1 MQLRT
6 QPKLNAPAAIAR
18 YRRPPTLARQ
28 RDLLRKSTKP
38 IPPVRKLPPQNAPAI
53 ALIPQHSLLP
63 QRVVGVLHRKR
74 RKSSRTTAQAR
85 PIAKRKVP
93 RQRTQRPPVPRYVM
107 QHQKQNVLART
118 QRKQMRAQRH
128 LARKIKSSLRR
139 SRQRSRKLPFA
150 HPTYRKPNTRRS
162 NSQNL
167 LPRNPKP
174 LREDR
179 AQALVPLNN
188 ISKRSFQRPHI
199 QLAAKPNRQ
208 RDRVAAAS
216 ALQPLQKPQPTLP
229 KRQRHL
235 GRTLNRTQRRP
246 RCPRLPQPLNQPRY
260 RRRFEQAAD
269 RNLNTKARTNAA
281 DQTRRQ
287 QRMAP
292 KRKKVV
298 VDPNT
303 LQSQDLGKQG
313 AQQLLPRTA
322 RQTRYRSTKLRR
334 RQRAA
339 VQLPVRRQRQT
350 IQNHN
355 R

>member
-1 MQLRT
+1 
-6 QPKLNAPAAIAR
+6 
-18 YRRPPTLARQ
+18 
-28 RDLLRKSTKP
+28 
-38 IPPVRKLPPQNAPAI
+38 
-53 ALIPQHSLLP
+53 
-63 QRVVGVLHRKR
+63 
-74 RKSSRTTAQAR
+74 
-85 PIAKRKVP
+85 
-93 RQRTQRPPVPRYVM
+93 
-107 QHQKQNVLART
+107 
-118 QRKQMRAQRH
+118 
-128 LARKIKSSLRR
+128 
-139 SRQRSRKLPFA
+139 
-150 HPTYRKPNTRRS
+150 TYRKPNTRRS

-208 RDRVAAAS
+208 RDRVAAAP

-229 KRQRHL
+229 LRPRPL
-235 GRTLNRTQRRP
+235 GRTLNRPQRRP

-303 LQSQDLGKQG
+303 LQSQDLGKQPTHP
-313 AQQLLPRTA
+313 LLPRTA
-322 RQTRYRSTKLRR
+322 RQTRYRSTTPRR
-334 RQRAA
+334 RQRSA

-350 IQNHN
+350 IQNN
-355 R
+355 DR

>member
-18 YRRPPTLARQ
+18 YRRPPTVARQ
-28 RDLLRKSTKP
+28 RDLLRHTGKP

-74 RKSSRTTAQAR
+74 RKSSRTTANAR
-85 PIAKRKVP
+85 PIAKRQIP
-93 RQRTQRPPVPRYVM
+93 RQRTQRPPVPRNVM

-118 QRKQMRAQRH
+118 QRKQMRTQRH
-128 LARKIKSSLRR
+128 LARKIKTSLRR

-150 HPTYRKPNTRRS
+150 HPTYRKPKTRRS

-188 ISKRSFQRPHI
+188 IPKRSFQRPHI

-208 RDRVAAAS
+208 RDRVASAA

-229 KRQRHL
+229 IRQRHL

-260 RRRFEQAAD
+260 RRRFKQ
-269 RNLNTKARTNAA
+269 TA
-281 DQTRRQ
+281 DQY
-287 QRMAP
+287 
-292 KRKKVV
+292 
-298 VDPNT
+298 
-303 LQSQDLGKQG
+303 LGKQPT
-313 AQQLLPRTA
+313 QQLLPRAA
-322 RQTRYRSTKLRR
+322 RQTRYPSTNLRR
-334 RQRAA
+334 RQRSA